1 MFNKLKKLGISFL
14 AVGLF
19 ALLTASVASAQTTLQ
34 EIKERGYVRVA
45 TANEIP
51 YGYVD
56 ASGKAR
62 GAGPEVARAV
72 LKRMGID
79 DIQWIVTSFS
89 SLIPGLKANRFD
101 MAAAE
106 QAIMP
111 HRCEQV
117 DYATV
122 PNTSY
127 GEGLLVKAGN
137 PKDIHSH
144 RDFLKRDDLKVALM
158 AGADQLE
165 MLQAIGVPQSRMV
178 MIQTN
183 ADAISTV
190 ATGRA
195 DAYAATGLTA
205 ANLAKKSDKVELAD
219 PFEDPVIDGKEV
231 RSWGSFTFNKD
242 SDDFRLAFSK
252 ELKEFKKT
260 EEWRN
265 ILKKNGFTPSDIEGS
280 FRYTTKELCS
290 GELFK

>member
-1 MFNKLKKLGISFL
+1 MFNKFRKLGISFL

-19 ALLTASVASAQTTLQ
+19 ALLTAGVASAQVTLKD
-34 EIKERGYVRVA
+34 IKERGYVRVA

-56 ASGKAR
+56 ASGKAM

-72 LKRMGID
+72 LKRMGIE
-79 DIQWIVTSFS
+79 DIQWVVTSFS

-106 QAIMP
+106 QAILP
-111 HRCEQV
+111 QRCKQV

-122 PNTSY
+122 PNSSY

-137 PKDIHSH
+137 PKDIHAY
-144 RDFLKRDDLKVALM
+144 RDFVKRDDLKVAIM

-165 MLQAIGVPQSRMV
+165 MLQELNVPQSQMV

-205 ANLAKKSDKVELAD
+205 ANLAKKSDKVELAE
-219 PFEDPVIDGKEV
+219 PFKDPVIDGEEV
-231 RSWGSFTFNKD
+231 RSWGSFTFNEG

-252 ELKEFKKT
+252 ELKKFKKT
-260 EEWRN
+260 EEWKN
-265 ILKKNGFTPSDIEGS
+265 ILEKNGFTPADIKGS
-280 FRYTTKELCS
+280 FKYTAKELCS
-290 GELFK
+290 GEGI

>member
-1 MFNKLKKLGISFL
+1 MFNKFRKLGISFL
-14 AVGLF
+14 AVGVF
-19 ALLTASVASAQTTLQ
+19 ALLTASVASAQVTLQ

-56 ASGKAR
+56 ASGKAM

-72 LKRMGID
+72 LKRMGIE
-79 DIQWIVTSFS
+79 DIQWVVTSFS

-106 QAIMP
+106 QAILP
-111 HRCEQV
+111 QRCEQV

-122 PNTSY
+122 PNSSY

-137 PKDIHSH
+137 PKDIHAYS
-144 RDFLKRDDLKVALM
+144 DFAKREDLKVAIM

-165 MLQAIGVPQSRMV
+165 MLQELGVPQSQMV
-178 MIQTN
+178 MIQNN

-205 ANLAKKSDKVELAD
+205 ANLAKKSDKVELAE
-219 PFEDPVIDGKEV
+219 PFKDPVINGEEV
-231 RSWGSFTFNKD
+231 RSWGSFTFNEG

-260 EEWRN
+260 DEWRN
-265 ILKKNGFTPSDIEGS
+265 ILEKNGFTPADIKGS
-280 FRYTTKELCS
+280 FKHTAKELCS
-290 GELFK
+290 GEGI

>member
-1 MFNKLKKLGISFL
+1 MFNKFRKLGISLL

-19 ALLTASVASAQTTLQ
+19 ALLSAGVASAQVTLKD
-34 EIKERGYVRVA
+34 IKERGFVRVA

-56 ASGKAR
+56 AGGNAM

-72 LKRMGID
+72 LNRMGFE
-79 DIQWIVTSFS
+79 DIQWVVTSFS

-106 QAIMP
+106 QAILP
-111 HRCEQV
+111 PRCKQV

-122 PNTSY
+122 PNSAY

-137 PKDIHSH
+137 PKDIHAH
-144 RDFLKRDDLKVALM
+144 RDFVKRDDLKVAIM

-165 MLQAIGVPQSRMV
+165 MLQELNVPQSQMV

-205 ANLAKKSDKVELAD
+205 ANLAKKNDKVELAD
-219 PFEDPVIDGKEV
+219 PFKDPVIDGKEI
-231 RSWGSFTFNKD
+231 RSWGSFTFNEG

-252 ELKEFKKT
+252 ELKKFKKT

-265 ILKKNGFTPSDIEGS
+265 ILEKNGFTPSDIEGS
-280 FRYTTKELCS
+280 FKHTTEELCS
-290 GELFK
+290 GEGI